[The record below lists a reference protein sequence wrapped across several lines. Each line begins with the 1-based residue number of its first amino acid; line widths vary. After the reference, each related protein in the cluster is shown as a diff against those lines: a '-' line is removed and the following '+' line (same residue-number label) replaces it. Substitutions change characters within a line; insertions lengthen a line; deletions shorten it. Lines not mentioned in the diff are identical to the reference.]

1 MKHRRRKNLLKGLIL
16 SFATAVIVVS
26 GAQASYHT
34 QKAQEARSAM
44 NQTYSPAALRALS
57 LRSEAMNVQYQQP
70 QGQWALELRS
80 EAMNKKY
87 QQLAGR
93 PDDRSGIRGVE
104 STSVTPD
111 LAEIQR
117 HVRADQS
124 LSQSASNGPDNRAG
138 IRGPGAVERA
148 AMVSFSSIRAVTPP
162 EHMERRTVAFHWHK
176 LYHKPRQQPH
186 QGPSNDYRVRR
197 RPPRHGRA
205 DLGRLD
211 RRRPVDE

>member
-1 MKHRRRKNLLKGLIL
+1 MKYRRRKSLLKGLIL
-16 SFATAVIVVS
+16 AFATAAIVVP
-26 GAQASYHT
+26 GAEASYHT

-70 QGQWALELRS
+70 QGLWALELRS

-138 IRGPGAVERA
+138 IRGPGAVE
-148 AMVSFSSIRAVTPP
+148 IRTPQFVT
-162 EHMERRTVAFHWHK
+162 VKSDGFHWK
-176 LYHKPRQQPH
+176 DASIGAGSAFGIALVLM
-186 QGPSNDYRVRR
+186 GGLAVSRR
-197 RPPRHGRA
+197 RHSGLA
-205 DLGRLD
+205 
-211 RRRPVDE
+211 V

>member
-1 MKHRRRKNLLKGLIL
+1 MKYRRRKNLLKSLIL
-16 SFATAVIVVS
+16 SFATAAIVVS

-57 LRSEAMNVQYQQP
+57 LRSEAMNLKYQQL
-70 QGQWALELRS
+70 QGQYALELRS
-80 EAMNKKY
+80 EAMNKY
-87 QQLAGR
+87 QQLAAR

-138 IRGPGAVERA
+138 IRGPGAVEIRTPQFVTVRSDGFDWKDA
-148 AMVSFSSIRAVTPP
+148 SIGAGSAFGITLVLMGGLAVS
-162 EHMERRTVAFHWHK
+162 
-176 LYHKPRQQPH
+176 
-186 QGPSNDYRVRR
+186 RR
-197 RPPRHGRA
+197 RHSGLA
-205 DLGRLD
+205 
-211 RRRPVDE
+211 V

>member
-1 MKHRRRKNLLKGLIL
+1 MRYRRRKNLLKSLIL
-16 SFATAVIVVS
+16 SFATAAIVVS

-44 NQTYSPAALRALS
+44 NETYSPAALRALS

-80 EAMNKKY
+80 EAMNKY

-124 LSQSASNGPDNRAG
+124 VSQSASSGPDNRAG
-138 IRGPGAVERA
+138 IRGPGAIEIRTPQFVTVKSDGFDWKDA
-148 AMVSFSSIRAVTPP
+148 SIGAGSAFGIALVLMGGLAVS
-162 EHMERRTVAFHWHK
+162 
-176 LYHKPRQQPH
+176 
-186 QGPSNDYRVRR
+186 RR
-197 RPPRHGRA
+197 RHSGLA
-205 DLGRLD
+205 
-211 RRRPVDE
+211 V